1 MTQKNS
7 RQRVK
12 VDTVGSNSLEEMYR
26 AYEGETLEDFRKRC
40 ITIIERSTGKNETKN
55 TFINLLNRATSKDI
69 MVTKVTN
76 YVMAGLGLGV

>member
-12 VDTVGSNSLEEMYR
+12 VDTIGNNGLEEMYK
-26 AYEGETLEDFRKRC
+26 AYDKETLEEFRNRC
-40 ITIIERSTGKNETKN
+40 ISIIKTSTGKKETKN
-55 TFINLLNRATSKDI
+55 TFIDLLDNATSKHV

-76 YVMAGLGLGV
+76 YIFAGLGLRV

>member
-12 VDTVGSNSLEEMYR
+12 VDTIGNNGLEEMYK
-26 AYEGETLEDFRKRC
+26 AYDKETLEEFRNRC
-40 ITIIERSTGKNETKN
+40 ISIIDASTGKKETKD
-55 TFINLLNRATSKDI
+55 TFKSLLSKSTSKDV

-76 YVMAGLGLGV
+76 YVLAGLGLRV